1 MHISNELRLWMN
13 VVGNRFFAVQIFI
26 WRGTHNVFLHFWS
39 NVLYCILESFC
50 DFQSRHGSHATLN
63 GTRMENLCGKSLRK
77 LPRKHIGWIK
87 KRNDIVIS
95 SVNREENLYSN
106 RLFERF
112 EIIWAYIS
120 IYVKGFYW
128 KPETLPTTMYAHRWW
143 MKPYTTAKR
152 KRIYFTVCALRAFI
166 FKLRMSN
173 EIWMW
178 KGFST
183 VHVTAK

>member
-120 IYVKGFYW
+120 IYVKGFLL
-128 KPETLPTTMYAHRWW
+128 KAGNITDNH
-143 MKPYTTAKR
+143 
-152 KRIYFTVCALRAFI
+152 VCTSV
-166 FKLRMSN
+166 MD
-173 EIWMW
+173 E
-178 KGFST
+178 T
-183 VHVTAK
+183 VHNGQTKKNIFYCLCSESFYF